1 MPNHHISIA
10 YAAFIAAQSAPEE
23 VNISSFT
30 RGIYALLSPLPTFWR
45 VVGITEN
52 ALKKLSENLDANR
65 LPTGLRRA
73 HIQQRAETVTTLLT
87 GPEISIEDFEE
98 ALLGEADHTILCAVG
113 ENNNQIAARTDIS
126 WLEKGN
132 ISDDPLFQPR
142 GFAARWGEREKALV
156 RRMIRCE

>member
-87 GPEISIEDFEE
+87 GPEISIEDFEKE
-98 ALLGEADHTILCAVG
+98 LSNNRKIDALVG
-113 ENNNQIAARTDIS
+113 GCNIGPHKSDYIFYVNNNFFVSQLSTGQQKTIILLIYLS
-126 WLEKGN
+126 MV
-132 ISDDPLFQPR
+132 IY
-142 GFAARWGEREKALV
+142 
-156 RRMIRCE
+156 